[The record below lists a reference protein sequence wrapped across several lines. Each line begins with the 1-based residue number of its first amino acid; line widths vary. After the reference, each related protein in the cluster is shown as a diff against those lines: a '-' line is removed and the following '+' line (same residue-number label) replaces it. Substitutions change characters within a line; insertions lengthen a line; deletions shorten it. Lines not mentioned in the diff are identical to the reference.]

1 MLRVILFITCY
12 LVSQSMTAQSIKIGV
27 IDQDSI
33 KNNSLL
39 FQWSNDKAQIYMD
52 TIQKIITKEYQS
64 MAKFQKKGLSC
75 GSDVEQ
81 FKVYNRESS
90 NRMEAMQTMQ
100 ENQQIIAFRLE
111 KSIDS
116 LLNLILKHSYKTIS
130 DSLEYDLILDKKYC
144 IFYKN
149 RQKNKH
155 LEQLILNHFNQQYT
169 QKEWQAIITPLLN
182 KAIVKI
188 QSHRYLSRAE
198 RAKPLRRLDLFVTF
212 LLRPFHY

>member
-1 MLRVILFITCY
+1 MVIWGRSDQCCGGAKDY
-12 LVSQSMTAQSIKIGV
+12 KI
-27 IDQDSI
+27 
-33 KNNSLL
+33 
-39 FQWSNDKAQIYMD
+39 Y
-52 TIQKIITKEYQS
+52 KEE
-64 MAKFQKKGLSC
+64 L
-75 GSDVEQ
+75 E
-81 FKVYNRESS
+81 NRTD
-90 NRMEAMQTMQ
+90 AMRNMQ

-130 DSLEYDLILDKKYC
+130 DSLEYDLVLDKKYC

-169 QKEWQAIITPLLN
+169 QKEWQAIITPLFD
-182 KAIVKI
+182 KAITKMC
-188 QSHRYLSRAE
+188 SHRYRSRAE